1 MRLLIISLFFYC
13 SAAIAVEINFKYGQ
27 GFGGN
32 YNFQNTPGI
41 VVDIC
46 IDPTD
51 DLGRCDLLNTT
62 RDWTE
67 HIFYDFRNSS
77 DSVTVWVFEES
88 IALNGY
94 LATAGYKN
102 NIGAIN
108 FAKIIRIAPKTV
120 LHELGHIFGF
130 IINYDNYDNN
140 TTNTYT
146 DWTGNAGID
155 YAKKIHTDVDT
166 LQVIGSHINCIDNSI
181 LHTAI
186 MCQTAPN
193 GLFNLGV
200 DAYMFSDI
208 YNYPVIDVA
217 GDYSIDSK
225 NYANNSLTIRL
236 DVSIQANQYASESLT
251 AGATDILV
259 VADLIADSNTIQ
271 IRPQGGQNCS
281 LKDDNTIECIIN
293 SIDYDSV
300 DTLYFDVVSTN
311 ANTSNLTVGS
321 YTATARIWNRQPHID
336 PDGKNNI
343 IASNFSIV
351 EPPIPYVPPVV
362 PVANSNSSS
371 GGIGSLG
378 LIELLLLLV
387 MLLAFCRCR
396 QSGFHRISV
405 TRG

>member
-1 MRLLIISLFFYC
+1 MRLLIISLFFY
-13 SAAIAVEINFKYGQ
+13 SSTAIAVEINFQYGQ

-32 YNFQNTPGI
+32 YNYQNTPGI

-51 DLGRCDLLNTT
+51 DLGRCDLLHTA
-62 RDWTE
+62 RDWAE
-67 HIFYDFRNSS
+67 HMFYDFRNAS
-77 DSVTVWVFEES
+77 DSVTIWVYEES
-88 IALNGY
+88 IDRNGY
-94 LATAGYKN
+94 LALADYKDN
-102 NIGAIN
+102 VGHII
-108 FAKIIRIAPKTV
+108 FAEIIRIIPSTV
-120 LHELGHIFGF
+120 LHEIGHIFGF

-140 TTNTYT
+140 TTNTFT
-146 DWTGNAGID
+146 DWAGNAGND
-155 YAKKIHTDVDT
+155 YAKKRHPNVDT

-181 LHTAI
+181 DRAAI
-186 MCQTAPN
+186 MCSTGSQWVTA
-193 GLFNLGV
+193 LGV
-200 DAYMFSDI
+200 DAYMFSDM
-208 YNYPVIDVA
+208 YNYPVVDVA
-217 GDYSIDSK
+217 GGYIIPSK

-236 DVSIQANQYASESLT
+236 DVSIQNNQYASESLT

-259 VADLIADSNTIQ
+259 VADLIADSNTIA
-271 IRPQGGQNCS
+271 IKPQGGQSCS
-281 LKDDNTIECIIN
+281 LKDDNTIECIID

-300 DTLYFDVVSTN
+300 STLYFDVVSTN

-378 LIELLLLLV
+378 FIELLLLLV

-396 QSGFHRISV
+396 QNDFY
-405 TRG
+405 

>member
-1 MRLLIISLFFYC
+1 MRLLIISLFFY
-13 SAAIAVEINFKYGQ
+13 SSTAIAVEINFKYGQ

-32 YNFQNTPGI
+32 YNYQNTPGI

-51 DLGRCDLLNTT
+51 DLGRCYLLNTA
-62 RDWTE
+62 RNWAE

-77 DSVTVWVFEES
+77 DSVTIWVFEES
-88 IALNGY
+88 IAFDDY
-94 LATAGYKN
+94 IATATYKK
-102 NIGAIN
+102 NIGNIN
-108 FAKIIRIAPKTV
+108 FAEIIRIIPSTV
-120 LHELGHIFGF
+120 LHEIGHIFGF
-130 IINYDNYDNN
+130 TGNYDNYYSN
-140 TTNTYT
+140 TATRTNSITN
-146 DWTGNAGID
+146 WVGNAGND
-155 YAKKIHTDVDT
+155 YAEQRHADIVQ

-181 LHTAI
+181 DRAAI
-186 MCQTAPN
+186 MCSTGSQRVTA
-193 GLFNLGV
+193 LGV
-200 DAYMFSDI
+200 DAYMFSDM
-208 YNYPVIDVA
+208 YNYPVVDVA
-217 GDYSIDSK
+217 GGYIIPSK

-236 DVSIQANQYASESLT
+236 DVSIQNNQYASESLT

-259 VADLIADSNTIQ
+259 VADLIADNNTIQ
-271 IRPQGGQNCS
+271 IRPQGGQSCS

-300 DTLYFDVVSTN
+300 STLYFDVVSTN

-321 YTATARIWNRQPHID
+321 YTATARIWHRQPHID

-378 LIELLLLLV
+378 FIELLLLLV

-396 QSGFHRISV
+396 QNDFY
-405 TRG
+405 

>member
-13 SAAIAVEINFKYGQ
+13 STAIAVDINFKYGQ

-32 YNFQNTPGI
+32 YNYQNTPGI

-51 DLGRCDLLNTT
+51 DLGRCDLLNNT
-62 RDWTE
+62 RDWAE
-67 HIFYDFRNSS
+67 HIFFDFRNTS
-77 DSVTVWVFEES
+77 DSVTVLVYEES
-88 IALNGY
+88 IALGNY
-94 LATAGYKN
+94 LALADYKN
-102 NIGAIN
+102 NVGHII
-108 FAKIIRIAPKTV
+108 FAEIIRIAPKTV

-130 IINYDNYDNN
+130 IIGYPLYNN
-140 TTNTYT
+140 HRETITNTFT
-146 DWTGNAGID
+146 NWLGNSGID
-155 YAKKIHTDVDT
+155 YAEKRHPNVNT

-193 GLFNLGV
+193 DLFNLGV
-200 DAYMFSDI
+200 DAYMFSDM
-208 YNYPVIDVA
+208 YNYPVVDVA
-217 GDYSIDSK
+217 GGYIIPSK

-236 DVSIQANQYASESLT
+236 DVSIQNNQYASESLT

-259 VADLIADSNTIQ
+259 VTDLIADSNTIA
-271 IRPQGGQNCS
+271 IKPQGGQSCS
-281 LKDDNTIECIIN
+281 LKDGNAIECIID

-300 DTLYFDVVSTN
+300 STLYFDVVSTN

-321 YTATARIWNRQPHID
+321 YTATARIWHRQPHID

-343 IASNFSIV
+343 IASNFSISD
-351 EPPIPYVPPVV
+351 PPIPYVPPVV
-362 PVANSNSSS
+362 PVANSNGSS

-378 LIELLLLLV
+378 FIELLLLLV

-396 QSGFHRISV
+396 QNDFY
-405 TRG
+405 